1 MCELKQ
7 YRTDA
12 VSFLMQER
20 KAVEFV
26 RGIVE
31 QAEADGWIVIG
42 DTILAPD
49 VWNAGA
55 QDARLSDIMNQ
66 IPEWTDE

>member
-1 MCELKQ
+1 MPELKQ

-12 VSFLMQER
+12 VSFLTQER

-31 QAEADGWIVIG
+31 QAEADGWIVARDEI
-42 DTILAPD
+42 IAPY
-49 VWNAGA
+49 VWNSGK
-55 QDARLSDIMNQ
+55 QDTKLSNIMDQ
-66 IPEWTDE
+66 IPEWTDD